1 MGEDSLGSGMLEFT
15 GTRHKKQRSWEK
27 TAIKH
32 KNKQSRYLSWFPL
45 EGCEHVM
52 GMGLLGVS
60 IGVSIRTMSPEVRL
74 QAWGAPTQWHL
85 GSLYSDK
92 YTLKPVG
99 FTP

>member
-1 MGEDSLGSGMLEFT
+1 MLEFT

-27 TAIKH
+27 MAIKH
-32 KNKQSRYLSWFPL
+32 KTKQSRYLSWFPL

>member
-1 MGEDSLGSGMLEFT
+1 MLELT
-15 GTRHKKQRSWEK
+15 GTRCKKKRSWEK
-27 TAIKH
+27 TAINH

-45 EGCEHVM
+45 EGCENIM
-52 GMGLLGVS
+52 GMGLLAVS
-60 IGVSIRTMSPEVRL
+60 IGVSIRTMIPKVHL
-74 QAWGAPTQWHL
+74 QAWGAPTQRHL